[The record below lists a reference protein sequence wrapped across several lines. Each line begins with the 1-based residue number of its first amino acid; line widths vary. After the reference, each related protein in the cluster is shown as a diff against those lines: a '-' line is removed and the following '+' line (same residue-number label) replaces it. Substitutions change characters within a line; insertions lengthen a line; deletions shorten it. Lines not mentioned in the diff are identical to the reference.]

1 MENTAARD
9 TRERLLAATLNYVS
23 KHGIGELTLRQLA
36 AKLGTSH
43 ALLTYH
49 FGSKEELFVEVI
61 RAVEARQREVLAEL
75 TTDPAKP
82 WIEQLRELW
91 RRISDPSLWPHERL
105 FFEVYGQALQS
116 RPHTAKLL
124 DGIVDS
130 WLEPLTRLN
139 LRMGFAPRAA
149 RAHARLSI
157 AVTRGLLLDLLAT
170 GDRKGVDEAFELFA
184 ASFVAKIPKGRTR
197 IKTR

>member
-1 MENTAARD
+1 MKQSKD
-9 TRERLLAATLNYVS
+9 TRERLLAATLNHVR
-23 KHGIGELTLRQLA
+23 KHGMSELTLRQLA

-75 TTDPAKP
+75 TTDPTQP
-82 WIEQLRELW
+82 WIDSLRELW

-105 FFEVYGQALQS
+105 FFEVYGQALQA

-130 WLEPLTRLN
+130 WLAPLTQLN
-139 LRMGFAPRAA
+139 LRMGLPARAA
-149 RAHARLSI
+149 RAYARLSI

-184 ASFVAKIPKGRTR
+184 AGFAAKIPKRR
-197 IKTR
+197 VRKSA